1 MASARDALVI
11 FSVRKHHGGAV
22 ILGVAVILGGAVPL
36 GVVIT
41 LGGTVLR
48 SSWCVCFVFFL
59 LLFFLAAFMDP
70 SRRKEGHYILPQV
83 LLEMAE
89 EQKWAIPLP
98 PGVFG

>member
-48 SSWCVCFVFFL
+48 SSWCVCFVFFYVA
-59 LLFFLAAFMDP
+59 FF
-70 SRRKEGHYILPQV
+70 SGGIYGSVTKKRG
-83 LLEMAE
+83 
-89 EQKWAIPLP
+89 PLYFAT
-98 PGVFG
+98 GTFGDG